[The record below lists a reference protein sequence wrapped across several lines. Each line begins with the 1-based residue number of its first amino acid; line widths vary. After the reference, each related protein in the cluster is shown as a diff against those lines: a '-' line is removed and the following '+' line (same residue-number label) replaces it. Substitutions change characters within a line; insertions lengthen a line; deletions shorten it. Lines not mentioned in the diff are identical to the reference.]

1 MSGCGHPRPMV
12 FAHQKQI
19 TRVRA
24 RQCSYDFT
32 FRIMLDGEIFP
43 GVNDQIELSVQQ
55 SFAKVLREDSLLRHL
70 PQWIALVFVAERF
83 VKGVIDF
90 EVRVCG
96 AESVTN
102 LVRLNSGQV
111 TATR

>member
-1 MSGCGHPRPMV
+1 MV

-24 RQCSYDFT
+24 RQCSYDFS

-55 SFAKVLREDSLLRHL
+55 SFAKSCVKTPFSGICHNGSLWFLSPRDS
-70 PQWIALVFVAERF
+70 
-83 VKGVIDF
+83 
-90 EVRVCG
+90 
-96 AESVTN
+96 
-102 LVRLNSGQV
+102 
-111 TATR
+111 